1 MTPAA
6 LKNATLER
14 LGVVPAGGPYPADD
28 VAKVT
33 EKYTGLHAML
43 LEMNLVTWAAD
54 ENVPPKVEQPVL
66 AMLSFLCAAEFNVPE
81 PRYSRLRSEG
91 SIGDVQPSLA
101 ERQLRRILSQRYVP
115 HPVMVESF

>member
-1 MTPAA
+1 MTPAL

-14 LGVVPAGGPYPADD
+14 IGKAPAGGPYPAED

-33 EKYTGLHAML
+33 EKYVGLHAML
-43 LEMNLVTWAAD
+43 LEMNLVTWAVD
-54 ENVPPKVEQPVL
+54 EIIPPKVEQPVL

-91 SIGDVQPSLA
+91 SLGDERPSLA

-115 HPVMVESF
+115 HTVMTEFM